1 MSVYQN
7 QIIDPLA
14 ELSQCM
20 IDPADGLVVF
30 VVDVLQDSEYADFP
44 DNPGEQT
51 LGVFRVIAHNH
62 EWGAELG
69 EHGFHPF
76 LRFGKELE
84 GRSRSFW
91 FFRQGASSRIRAD
104 SKRSSCTWTLT

>member
-1 MSVYQN
+1 MYLKVN
-7 QIIDPLA
+7 PLA
-14 ELSQCM
+14 ELSQRM
-20 IDPADGLVVF
+20 LDPADGLVVF
-30 VVDVLQDSEYADFP
+30 VVDVLQDGEYADFP

-51 LGVFRVIAHNH
+51 LGVFRIVAYEH
-62 EWGAELG
+62 ELVAGLG

-76 LRFGKELE
+76 PRFGKELE